1 MLILVNST
9 ASRVDIRIRIRD
21 ENRKKQSRN
30 EAVSVSLLTCMFVMV
45 GGAAAG
51 LPGLHRARH
60 PQGAPGSQGPGEGCE
75 YLSSHFLN
83 S

>member
-1 MLILVNST
+1 
-9 ASRVDIRIRIRD
+9 
-21 ENRKKQSRN
+21 
-30 EAVSVSLLTCMFVMV
+30 MV

-75 YLSSHFLN
+75 YPAVFFSIVDIAGVGVFQCFVSGFI
-83 S
+83 